1 MPYERHTPYKAAV
14 RTDLNGKGEELA
26 VLNVRVPAELH
37 RLARE
42 HTLDTGESM
51 AQLVTRLLRKELQG

>member
-1 MPYERHTPYKAAV
+1 MSKEVCGRQGCAV
-14 RTDLNGKGEELA
+14 RTFTNAAGDKLA
-26 VLNVRVPAELH
+26 IVSVRVPVELH

-51 AQLVTRLLRKELQG
+51 TQLITRLLRKELQG

>member
-1 MPYERHTPYKAAV
+1 MRTFTNAAG
-14 RTDLNGKGEELA
+14 DELA
-26 VLNVRVPAELH
+26 IVSVRVPVELH